1 MTAER
6 GMELCGRRADTGQ
19 PVRVEVH
26 SGRITRVE
34 SAAPAEAAGWPWIA
48 PGLIDIQVNGYGGQ
62 EFASAG
68 LTVPRAAEVIR
79 SFARFGLS
87 RLCPTLT
94 TESFEVL
101 RHACTTLAALCDSDA
116 ELARRL
122 PGLHLEGPYI
132 TPEDGARGAHPR
144 VHCRPPD
151 WNEFQR
157 LQDASGGR
165 IRIVTLSPEYE
176 GSLDF
181 IRRAAQSGVTV
192 AIGHMSATAEQVRA
206 AVEAGARLSTHLGNG
221 SHPYLHRFRN
231 YVWVQLAEDRLNAS
245 LIVDGHHLPPEVVR
259 VFVRCKTP
267 ERCILVSDLSGQA
280 GQPPGRYSSRFCD
293 VEILADGSLVVA
305 GQRELMAG
313 ASLPLNHSVGNAMAF
328 AGVDL
333 ATALRMATDHPAAL
347 LGIEPGGIAP
357 GKPADLIQF
366 RLAPPEAPG
375 KAPRM
380 EILRTVWDGRVVWE
394 KEGR

>member
-1 MTAER
+1 
-6 GMELCGRRADTGQ
+6 MELCGRRADTGQ
-19 PVRVEVH
+19 PVRVTIE
-26 SGRITRVE
+26 SGRLARVDP
-34 SAAPAEAAGWPWIA
+34 APPAEAADWPWIA

-62 EFASAG
+62 EFASAE
-68 LTVPRAAEVIR
+68 LTVSRAAEVVR
-79 SFARFGLS
+79 TFARFGLS

-101 RHACTTLAALCDSDA
+101 RHACATLAALCEADA
-116 ELARRL
+116 EVARRV

-144 VHCRPPD
+144 AHCRPPD

-157 LQDASGGR
+157 LQDAAGGR
-165 IRIVTLSPEYE
+165 IRIVTLSPEYAE
-176 GSLDF
+176 SLDF

-192 AIGHMSATAEQVRA
+192 AIGHTSATAEQVRA

-231 YVWVQLAEDRLNAS
+231 YLWVQLAEDRLMAS
-245 LIVDGHHLPPEVVR
+245 LIVDGHHLPPDVVR
-259 VFVRCKTP
+259 VFVRCKRP

-280 GQPPGRYSSRFCD
+280 GQPPGRYASRFCD

-313 ASLPLNHSVGNAMAF
+313 ASLPLHHSIGNVMAF

-333 ATALRMATDHPAAL
+333 ATALRMAIDHPAAL

-357 GKPADLIQF
+357 GRPADLIQF
-366 RLAPPEAPG
+366 RLVWPQAAG
-375 KAPRM
+375 QVPRI
-380 EILRTVWDGRVVWE
+380 EILRTLWDGRVVWE
-394 KEGR
+394 KTTA

>member
-1 MTAER
+1 
-6 GMELCGRRADTGQ
+6 MELCGRRGDTGQ
-19 PVRVEVH
+19 PVRVEVRAD
-26 SGRITRVE
+26 RIASVQ
-34 SAAPAEAAGWPWIA
+34 PADPPEAASWPWIA
-48 PGLIDIQVNGYGGQ
+48 PGLIDLQVNGYGGQ
-62 EFASAG
+62 EFASAD
-68 LTVPRAAEVIR
+68 LTVPRAGEVIR
-79 SFARFGLS
+79 AFARFGLS

-101 RHACTTLAALCDSDA
+101 RHACATLGTLCDADS
-116 ELARRL
+116 ELARRIA
-122 PGLHLEGPYI
+122 GLHLEGPYI

-144 VHCRPPD
+144 AHCRPPD
-151 WNEFQR
+151 WTEFQR

-176 GSLDF
+176 GAVDF
-181 IRRAAQSGVTV
+181 IRRAVQSGVTV

-231 YVWVQLAEDRLNAS
+231 YLWVQLAEDRLAAS
-245 LIVDGHHLPPEVVR
+245 LIADGHHLPPEVLR

-267 ERCILVSDLSGQA
+267 RRCILVSDLSGQA

-313 ASLPLNHSVGNAMAF
+313 ASLPLNHSVGNVMAF

-333 ATALRMATDHPAAL
+333 ATALRMAIDHPAAL

-366 RLAPPEAPG
+366 RLVSADLPRKG
-375 KAPRM
+375 PRM
-380 EILRTVWDGRVVWE
+380 EILRTLWDGRVVWDNS
-394 KEGR
+394 GGA